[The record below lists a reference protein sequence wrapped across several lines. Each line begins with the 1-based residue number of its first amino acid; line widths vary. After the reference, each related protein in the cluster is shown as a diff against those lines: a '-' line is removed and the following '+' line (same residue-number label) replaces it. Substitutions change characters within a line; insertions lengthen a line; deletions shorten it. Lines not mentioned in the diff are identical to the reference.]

1 MERLWAVKAN
11 LLGRVFH
18 YPITVGLPVSEDG
31 TSCVDEVVRGYR
43 PATLMYG
50 WLLLS
55 LTPLFFLYKSPSPL
69 LFPTF
74 GSSPKE
80 PLISPINPPVL
91 FPTSQKGSCEP
102 PVPLSPL
109 DFCSFVRARGASW
122 HVTAHVVTGKK
133 IEMVKYIRVSWV
145 FLVCSWLLF

>member
-91 FPTSQKGSCEP
+91 FPTSQKGSRDA
-102 PVPLSPL
+102 LSPSKPPGL
-109 DFCSFVRARGASW
+109 LLLRGGTESFLARNCSCCHW
-122 HVTAHVVTGKK
+122 
-133 IEMVKYIRVSWV
+133 
-145 FLVCSWLLF
+145 